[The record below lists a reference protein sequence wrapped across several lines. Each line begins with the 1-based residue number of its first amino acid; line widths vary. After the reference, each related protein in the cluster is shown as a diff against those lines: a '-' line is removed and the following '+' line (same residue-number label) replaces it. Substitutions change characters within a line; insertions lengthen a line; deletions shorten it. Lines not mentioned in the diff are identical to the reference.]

1 MRKPED
7 LNPAAAAAAADV
19 LAGVREQHRA
29 ALACQAAE
37 LEGVVAWADLHLLQ
51 TPVDVPEVSGPGPRG
66 TEGAL
71 FLAGPGAHGV
81 EEFAVCDLATTL
93 GMSER
98 AARMYVGEALELR
111 DRLPRLYA
119 ATLDGILPAWRAR
132 QIARQTR
139 TLSPE
144 VAAYVDAHLA
154 PFAHKVNG
162 TRVTR
167 AVEAALLHCDPEAA
181 KHRAA
186 EAAEKRHV
194 SVEDHLG
201 GISTLTA
208 ILRTPE
214 AVALEQRIF
223 IVAEWF
229 AILGDTDPLGVRQS
243 KALALLADPQAALDF
258 EQQAWDHV
266 RAQQPTPEDVPVADD
281 PADDEPTEDASLVEC
296 GEPASRVSRPT
307 TTKTGSASVFHLHV
321 HLSEAAVGG
330 LSPVVRVEGPGRRF
344 AVPLAAVEQ
353 WLAEVTPGT
362 TLKITPVVDTGEH
375 IAVDR
380 YEVPPDLARQI
391 DQTQHVCAFPYC
403 GRRGRYDLDHVIE
416 YLDPDDGGPPGQTS
430 STNIARLC
438 RFHHRVKT
446 HTTWTSHRLPDGAL
460 HWTSP
465 TGATYRV
472 DPSGTTR
479 L

>member
-7 LNPAAAAAAADV
+7 DNPAAVAAAADV
-19 LAGVREQHRA
+19 LAGVRERHQSM
-29 ALACQAAE
+29 LAMQAAE
-37 LEGVVAWADLHLLQ
+37 LADVVAWADLHLLQ
-51 TPVDVPEVSGPGPRG
+51 TPVEVPEVSGPGPRG
-66 TEGAL
+66 TEGVL

-119 ATLDGILPAWRAR
+119 AVLSGVLPVWRAR

-139 TLSPE
+139 TLSPDT
-144 VAAYVDAHLA
+144 AAYVDAHLA
-154 PFAHKVNG
+154 PFVHKVNG

-181 KHRAA
+181 KRRAA
-186 EAAEKRHV
+186 EAAERRHV

-208 ILRTPE
+208 ILRTPD
-214 AVALEQRIF
+214 AVALEQRVF
-223 IVAEWF
+223 IVAEWL
-229 AILGDTDPLGVRQS
+229 ALLGDTDTLNVRQS

-266 RAQQPTPEDVPVADD
+266 RAQKA
-281 PADDEPTEDASLVEC
+281 AAEDAPVEEDEAPVVERR
-296 GEPASRVSRPT
+296 EPASGVSRPT
-307 TTKTGSASVFHLHV
+307 TTEKPGGPVFHLHV
-321 HLSEAAVGG
+321 HLSQAAVSG
-330 LSPVVRVEGPGRRF
+330 LSPVVRVECPGRRL
-344 AVPLAAVEQ
+344 AAPLAAVEQ
-353 WLAEVTPGT
+353 WLAEVAPGT
-362 TLKITPVVDTGEH
+362 KIHVTPVVDANEH

-380 YEVPPDLARQI
+380 YEVPPGLARQV
-391 DQTQHVCAFPYC
+391 DETQHVCAFPYC

-416 YLDPDDGGPPGQTS
+416 YLDPDEGGPPGQTS
-430 STNIARLC
+430 STNMARLC

-446 HTTWTSHRLPDGAL
+446 HTTWTPSRLPDGAL
-460 HWTSP
+460 VWTSP

-472 DPSGTTR
+472 DPTGTTR
-479 L
+479 R

>member
-7 LNPAAAAAAADV
+7 DNPAVVAAAADV
-19 LAGVREQHRA
+19 LAGVRDRHQA
-29 ALACQAAE
+29 MLAMQAAE
-37 LEGVVAWADLHLLQ
+37 LADVVAWADLHLLE
-51 TPVDVPEVSGPGPRG
+51 TPVEVPEVSGPGPRG
-66 TEGAL
+66 TEGVL

-98 AARMYVGEALELR
+98 GARMYVGEALELR

-119 ATLDGILPAWRAR
+119 AVLDGVLPAWRAR

-154 PFAHKVNG
+154 PFAHKVNA

-181 KHRAA
+181 KRRAA
-186 EAAEKRHV
+186 EAAERRHV

-214 AVALEQRIF
+214 AVALEQRVF

-229 AILGDTDPLGVRQS
+229 AILGDTDTLPVRQS

-258 EQQAWDHV
+258 EQQAWNHV
-266 RAQQPTPEDVPVADD
+266 RAQHTAADD
-281 PADDEPTEDASLVEC
+281 APVEPEPVE
-296 GEPASRVSRPT
+296 EKAVERTPVQK
-307 TTKTGSASVFHLHV
+307 KTGPVFQLHL
-321 HLSEAAVGG
+321 HLSEAAVSG

-353 WLAEVTPGT
+353 WLAEVAPGT
-362 TLKITPVVDTGEH
+362 RIHVTPVVDANEH

-391 DQTQHVCAFPYC
+391 DETQHVCAFPYC
-403 GRRGRYDLDHVIE
+403 GRRGRYDLDHIIE
-416 YLDPDDGGPPGQTS
+416 YIDPDDGGPPGQTS
-430 STNIARLC
+430 STNLARLC

-446 HTTWTSHRLPDGAL
+446 HTTWTSHRTSDGAL

-465 TGATYRV
+465 TGAAYRV
-472 DPSGTTR
+472 DPTGTTG